1 LTEITKVLIRQP
13 YGNLSFVVFDKTI
26 YGKMKFSKMKP
37 IAQRTKDKGAL
48 IKSKAHFEKGKNE
61 IKYKLIGNHL

>member
-1 LTEITKVLIRQP
+1 
-13 YGNLSFVVFDKTI
+13 
-26 YGKMKFSKMKP
+26 MKFSKMKP